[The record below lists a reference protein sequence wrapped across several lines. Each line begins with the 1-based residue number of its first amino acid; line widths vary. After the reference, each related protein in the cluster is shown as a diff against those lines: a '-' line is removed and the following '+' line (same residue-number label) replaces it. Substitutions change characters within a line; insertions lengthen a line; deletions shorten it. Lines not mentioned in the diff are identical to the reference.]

1 MAYHAKVGG
10 EIGANGAHYKGGQ
23 FVNTIPEN
31 DKRDA
36 AASRKRAAYMKR
48 RQQVSVA
55 ADSGACSG
63 FIAVYELPPSE
74 TARALFGQLAGVCPL
89 DRAANTFGKVPEQ
102 YRAYVGESHAATLD
116 ALREAYNRGARWF
129 G

>member
-1 MAYHAKVGG
+1 MAHHAKVGG
-10 EIGANGAHYKGGQ
+10 EIGANGASYKGGQ

-31 DKRDA
+31 AKRSA
-36 AASRKRAAYMKR
+36 ADRKRAAAYMAR
-48 RQQVSVA
+48 RQE
-55 ADSGACSG
+55 
-63 FIAVYELPPSE
+63 IASRAYELPPSE
-74 TARALFGQLAGVCPL
+74 TARAIFGQLAGVCPL